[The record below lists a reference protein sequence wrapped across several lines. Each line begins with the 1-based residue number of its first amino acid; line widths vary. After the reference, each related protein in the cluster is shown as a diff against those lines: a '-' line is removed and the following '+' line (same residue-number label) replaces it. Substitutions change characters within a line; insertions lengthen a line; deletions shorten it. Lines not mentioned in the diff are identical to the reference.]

1 MFLFNL
7 AQGLRKCWLKWATK
21 NCLKIFLEPVPGGMS
36 SLIFVKQKI
45 KRNSNK
51 IVFFSFNISK
61 TILPILET
69 KTSTTTKFS
78 KFSSY
83 NCSLKYV
90 QGRYLQIL
98 RKTNNFKASV
108 NFESGNFA
116 TPAAK
121 FVRFFGIELIKI
133 FLIGSN
139 VSIFKNRK
147 KWEIPPPY
155 PTCILYY
162 TVESLL

>member
-1 MFLFNL
+1 MLLFNL
-7 AQGLRKCWLKWATK
+7 AQGLRKYWLKWATK
-21 NCLKIFLEPVPGGMS
+21 NCLKTFLEPVPGGMS

-51 IVFFSFNISK
+51 IVFFFFQHFKINFAHFGNKNFNNNKI
-61 TILPILET
+61 
-69 KTSTTTKFS
+69 F